1 MLIFRPK
8 LLSKTIANSNNNT
21 SFIPKTKSP
30 FMRKGFCFLAVL
42 TALMFSLA
50 TFAQSVTI
58 SGKVTNTETHE
69 GLSGVSVTVKG
80 SSGTGTFTNN
90 NGDFT
95 LTVPQLPVTL
105 VITSVGFDSEEV
117 TVTSQSQVV
126 NTHLHPT
133 IALGQEVVVSATRT
147 PQRILES
154 PVSIERVGVG
164 NIRNA
169 AVPDYYDLVKNF
181 KGVDLTTS
189 SITFKTISTRGF
201 NGSGNLRFNQLVD
214 GMDNQ
219 APGLNFAVGGIVGP
233 TELDIESVELL
244 QGASS
249 ALYGSGGTNGTM
261 LISSKNPF
269 KYQGLSFQVKQG
281 INRIGGGNA
290 SATPYYDW
298 AVRWGKA
305 VGKKFAFKISG
316 QLISAM
322 DWEAHDTRNLQRN
335 NVFSSLKSGD
345 RTTDPNYDGV
355 NVFGD
360 EASATMAY
368 VAQAGIFGPSNT
380 SLTTVVN
387 TLIPILGRAPTQA
400 EIINFYSTQNP
411 AVFGPLPYFAQ
422 GLAFNYYGGQTV
434 SRTGYN
440 ERDLVDYHAYNFRL
454 NGSVNYKITENIE
467 ASLNG
472 YWGTGTTVYT
482 GADRYAIKNLKMG
495 QYKGEVKGKNWFVR
509 ATTTQENSGDAY
521 TATTAALFINRQWSP
536 DATWFGTYS
545 ATYAASRTGGLSS
558 AQSHANARAA
568 ADQGRLL
575 PGTQGF
581 QNAFNLAKRT
591 SINKGGA
598 KFEDR
603 TDLYHFEGQYNF
615 SNIKV
620 VDWLVGASY
629 RIYHLNS
636 QGTIFADTTGP
647 INISEMGVYTQLQ
660 KSFLNDVLKLT
671 GSLRYDKN
679 ENFEGRFTPRG
690 TALIRIF
697 PNNNIRLSV
706 QTAYRFPSTQDQY
719 INLLTGG
726 ANRLIGGL
734 PEFNTFFK
742 FNTNPAYTAE
752 SIVAYRNSIA
762 AGAPNPT
769 LLKQA
774 QFQVIK
780 PERAN
785 SYELG
790 YRGLLTKKLLA
801 DAYVY
806 YSQYKDFIGRTAVG
820 RGVSGNPAS
829 APTDLASP
837 FTTNNY
843 SFVVNTTNDVNAI
856 GWGASINY
864 ALSKGFELTAN
875 VSSDQ
880 LNDVPS
886 NVVTFFNTPKYRY
899 NIGLGNNDLGKGV
912 GFNVQYRWQ
921 DKVFW
926 EGTFGTGEVP
936 AFGTVDAQVSYKLP
950 KTKSMLKF
958 GASNILNKYYRSAF
972 GNPDVGGLYY
982 VSFGYNVLQ

>member
-1 MLIFRPK
+1 
-8 LLSKTIANSNNNT
+8 
-21 SFIPKTKSP
+21 
-30 FMRKGFCFLAVL
+30 MRGFCFLTL
-42 TALMFSLA
+42 LITSLIFSLA
-50 TFAQSVTI
+50 AFGQSVTI
-58 SGKVTNTETHE
+58 SGKITNATTKE
-69 GLSGVSVTVKG
+69 GVGSVSVTVKG
-80 SSGTGTFTNN
+80 SGEGTYSDP
-90 NGDFT
+90 NGDFK
-95 LTVPQLPVTL
+95 LTVKQLPVTL
-105 VITSVGFDSEEV
+105 LITSIGFDQQEV
-117 TVTSQSQVV
+117 TVSSASDVV
-126 NTHLHPT
+126 NINLNP
-133 IALGQEVVVSATRT
+133 ASSLGQEVVISATRT

-154 PVSIERVGVG
+154 PVSIERAGTA

-169 AVPDYYDLVKNF
+169 AVPDYYDIVKNF

-219 APGLNFAVGGIVGP
+219 APGLNFAVGAIVGP

-261 LISSKNPF
+261 LITSKNPF
-269 KYQGLSFQVKQG
+269 KYQGLSLQIKQG
-281 INRIGGGNA
+281 INRIGGSYSLPA
-290 SATPYYDW
+290 PYYDW
-298 AVRWGKA
+298 AFRWGK
-305 VGKKFAFKISG
+305 VVNQKFAFKLSG
-316 QLISAM
+316 QLISAL
-322 DWEAHDTRNLQRN
+322 DWEANDTRNLQRN

-360 EASATMAY
+360 EASATMGY
-368 VAQAGIFGPSNT
+368 VAQAGIFGPANT
-380 SLTTVVN
+380 SLPTVIASL
-387 TLIPILGRAPTQA
+387 TAAYGRPPTQA
-400 EIINFYSTQNP
+400 EIIGFYSVQNP

-422 GLAFNYYGGQTV
+422 GLQNNFYGGQTV

-454 NGSVNYKITENIE
+454 NGSVNYKITEKVE

-482 GADRYAIKNLKMG
+482 GADRYAIKNLIMG
-495 QYKGEVKGKNWFVR
+495 QYKGEVKGQNWFLR

-521 TATTAALFINRQWSP
+521 TATTAALFINRAWKP
-536 DATWFGTYS
+536 DATWFGTYTS
-545 ATYAASRTGGLSS
+545 VYAASRSAGASS
-558 AQSHANARAA
+558 AQSHATARAA
-568 ADQGRLL
+568 ADQGRLI
-575 PGTQGF
+575 PGTAGY
-581 QNAFNLAKRT
+581 QNAFNQAVGT

-615 SNIKV
+615 NTIKV
-620 VDWLVGASY
+620 VDWIVGASY

-636 QGTIFADTTGP
+636 HGTIFADTTGP
-647 INISEMGVYTQLQ
+647 ININEVGLYTQLQ
-660 KSFLNDVLKLT
+660 KSLLNDVLKLT
-671 GSLRYDKN
+671 GSLRFDKN
-679 ENFEGRFTPRG
+679 ENFAGRVTPRA
-690 TALIRIF
+690 TALIKVA
-697 PNNNIRLSV
+697 PNNNIRLSY
-706 QTAYRFPSTQDQY
+706 QSAYRFPSTQDQY

-742 FNTNPAYTAE
+742 FNTNPAYTSE
-752 SIVAYRNSIA
+752 SIVSYRNSIA

-780 PERAN
+780 PERAH

-820 RGVSGNPAS
+820 RGKSGNPAN

-837 FTTNNY
+837 FTTDNY
-843 SFVVNTTNDVNAI
+843 SFVINTTNSVNAI
-856 GWGASINY
+856 GWALSFNY
-864 ALSKGFELTAN
+864 ALAKGYELSAN
-875 VSSDQ
+875 VSSDK
-880 LNDVPS
+880 LHNVPS
-886 NVVTFFNTPKYRY
+886 TMVTFFNTPKYRY
-899 NIGLGNNDLGKGV
+899 NIGFGNSDMGKGI
-912 GFNVQYRWQ
+912 GFNLQWRWQ

-926 EGTFGTGEVP
+926 EGTFGTGQIP
-936 AFGTVDAQVSYKLP
+936 SFGTLDAQVSYKLP
-950 KTKSMLKF
+950 SIKSMLKL
-958 GASNILNKYYRSAF
+958 GGSNFLNHYYRSAF
-972 GNPDVGGLYY
+972 GNPNVGAIYY